1 MDSGKQQIV
10 CYFIEEAKEHLETL
24 EKGILDLENAI
35 QDSERVN
42 EMFRAAHSI
51 KGGAAMLGFDSIKK
65 VAHRFEDVFKI
76 MQEQQIQVNQDV
88 ESMFLKGYDALHYLV
103 DMLQNSG
110 TWEEAEAQKS
120 VVAAEANFIELQNYL
135 NQSIEGSPALKE
147 EFLVPKINITSE
159 VTQILRQML
168 QVFKQK
174 ESAAQRQELDR
185 FCSLLLAL
193 IEDNSGWTTL
203 IETAQ
208 AAIASCENS
217 FRTIAPFIIKEIK
230 QASDTLVAQPEAQIA
245 PSASLRL
252 LAALAHQQIAIPKEP
267 SSAAKTLLRA
277 FDRSQINQ
285 LVVCLQNAA

>member
-1 MDSGKQQIV
+1 MDSGKQQII

-35 QDSERVN
+35 QDPERVN
-42 EMFRAAHSI
+42 EMFRAAHSV

-76 MQEQQIQVNQDV
+76 LQEQKIQVNQHV
-88 ESMFLKGYDALHYLV
+88 ESMFLNGYDALHSLV
-103 DMLQNSG
+103 DMLQNSSI
-110 TWEEAEAQKS
+110 WEEAAAQKS
-120 VVAAEANFIELQNYL
+120 VVTAEANFIELQNYL
-135 NQSIEGSPALKE
+135 NESINGYSAPKE
-147 EFLVPKINITSE
+147 ELLIPKINISVE

-168 QVFKQK
+168 QLFKQK
-174 ESAAQRQELDR
+174 ESAAHRHELDR

-193 IEDNSGWTTL
+193 IEDNSGWKTL

-208 AAIASCENS
+208 AAIASPENS

-230 QASDTLVAQPEAQIA
+230 QAGDTLVTQADAEIS

-252 LAALAHQQIAIPKEP
+252 LAALAQQQIAIPREP
-267 SSAAKTLLRA
+267 SSAAKTLLKA
-277 FDRSQINQ
+277 FDKSQINE